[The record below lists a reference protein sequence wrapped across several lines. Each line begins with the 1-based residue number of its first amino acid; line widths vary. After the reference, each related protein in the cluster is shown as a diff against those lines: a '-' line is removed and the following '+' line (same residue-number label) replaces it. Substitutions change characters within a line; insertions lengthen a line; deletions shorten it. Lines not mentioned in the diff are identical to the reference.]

1 MQPAQALLHQCQMHW
16 VCNQDQADQCSLVNT
31 PLILRLTRLRNTK
44 GTRML
49 ADALK
54 TLLATEYAYVVKAQ
68 LFHWNVEGPDFAQL
82 HEFFGDLYNE
92 VYDNSID
99 RTAEYIRTLEDYTP
113 GSFERFMELSEIKG
127 QTKIPRARLMI
138 EELLAN
144 NGQMIELL
152 NRTFEI
158 AQNERQEGI
167 ANFIAE
173 RIDAHG
179 KHGWMLRSF
188 LKDNRA

>member
-1 MQPAQALLHQCQMHW
+1 
-16 VCNQDQADQCSLVNT
+16 
-31 PLILRLTRLRNTK
+31 
-44 GTRML
+44 ML

-54 TLLATEYAYVVKAQ
+54 TLLATEYAFVIKAQ

-82 HEFFGDLYNE
+82 HEFFSDIYEE

-113 GSFERFMELSEIKG
+113 GSFERFQELSIIKG
-127 QTKIPRARLMI
+127 QPKIPRARLMI

-152 NRTFEI
+152 NKTFEI
-158 AQNERQEGI
+158 AQDERQEGI
-167 ANFIAE
+167 ANFVAE

-188 LKDNRA
+188 LKDQRA

>member
-1 MQPAQALLHQCQMHW
+1 
-16 VCNQDQADQCSLVNT
+16 
-31 PLILRLTRLRNTK
+31 
-44 GTRML
+44 ML

-54 TLLATEYAYVVKAQ
+54 TLLATEYAFVIKAQ
-68 LFHWNVEGPDFAQL
+68 QFHWNVEGPDFAQL
-82 HEFFGDLYNE
+82 HEVFVELYNE

-99 RTAEYIRTLEDYTP
+99 RTAEYIRTLDDYSP
-113 GSFERFMELSEIKG
+113 GSFERFQELSQIKG

-144 NGQMIELL
+144 NGQMLELL
-152 NRTFEI
+152 NQCFAE
-158 AQNERQEGI
+158 AEQENQQGI

-173 RIDAHG
+173 RLDAHG

>member
-1 MQPAQALLHQCQMHW
+1 
-16 VCNQDQADQCSLVNT
+16 
-31 PLILRLTRLRNTK
+31 
-44 GTRML
+44 ML

-54 TLLATEYAYVVKAQ
+54 TLLATEYTFVVKAQ

-82 HEFFGDLYNE
+82 HEFFGDIYNE

-99 RTAEYIRTLEDYTP
+99 RTAEYIRTLDDYTP
-113 GSFERFMELSEIKG
+113 GSFERFNELSVIKG

-144 NGQMIELL
+144 NSQMIELL
-152 NRTFEI
+152 NKCFAI
-158 AQNERQEGI
+158 AEQENQQGI

-179 KHGWMLRSF
+179 KWGWQLKSF
-188 LKDNRA
+188 LKDQRA